1 MKIIV
6 IGDIHGHDSWKRIID
21 QEKTYD
27 LLIFLGDYFDSF
39 SKSSLTQYENY
50 LDIAIFRDSSSN
62 IITLLGNHEF
72 HYLYP
77 TRFSGWNANTQI
89 IAEEVLQKD
98 LKNKKLKFAY
108 QYKNILFSHA
118 GITKTWLN
126 EVMKI
131 SLDGVLNNEIP
142 LAYLDF
148 QDQGVDNMY
157 GDSIN
162 NGPLWVRPR
171 SLQKDSL
178 DDYIQVVGHTHM
190 KGKITINEDKLYFC
204 DSLPNEY
211 LVIEND
217 EFIIK
222 ELNNELN

>member
-1 MKIIV
+1 
-6 IGDIHGHDSWKRIID
+6 
-21 QEKTYD
+21 
-27 LLIFLGDYFDSF
+27 
-39 SKSSLTQYENY
+39 
-50 LDIAIFRDSSSN
+50 
-62 IITLLGNHEF
+62 
-72 HYLYP
+72 
-77 TRFSGWNANTQI
+77 
-89 IAEEVLQKD
+89 
-98 LKNKKLKFAY
+98 
-108 QYKNILFSHA
+108 
-118 GITKTWLN
+118 
-126 EVMKI
+126 
-131 SLDGVLNNEIP
+131 
-142 LAYLDF
+142 
-148 QDQGVDNMY
+148 MY